1 MTGVELIAEE
11 RQRQVDV
18 EGWTEKHDDLHT
30 NGQIAEAARCYLE
43 GRNTAASRMI
53 VGWPWLEKWWK
64 PSKDPVRNLVKAG
77 ALIAAEIDRI
87 QRLR

>member
-30 NGQIAEAARCYLE
+30 SGQIAEAARCYLE
-43 GRNTAASRMI
+43 GRNPAASRMI

-77 ALIAAEIDRI
+77 ALIAAEIDRL
-87 QRLR
+87 QRLQ